1 MQFNKQ
7 FVSNKTERP
16 SLAVAWWPGRI
27 LRSLVL
33 SIMARVEGLCNVT
46 LNFVW
51 RRTTNNYCQHLS
63 QAPLAVQNAY
73 TVVSAYSVAATSGHA
88 FRRWSLYLWYRWMK
102 VTVMYI
108 RVRYKRTLLYISI
121 YNSKQSTLIS
131 CLHSANTFCQSNSA
145 YVLLLRHRNCIAFA
159 VEKVLAFILRRDDKH
174 AFSAAVILH

>member
-131 CLHSANTFCQSNSA
+131 CLHSANTFCQSNSLRIC
-145 YVLLLRHRNCIAFA
+145 YFWGIEIVLHLLL
-159 VEKVLAFILRRDDKH
+159 KKYLLL
-174 AFSAAVILH
+174 FSAETINMHSRRL